1 MAHNRSELEFETP
14 DTANGNGDIVEEATM
29 TEEQFQSAQRKLKLK
44 EMELQNEAK
53 KQFAE
58 TQKETQETQK
68 QIRATQAAQQ
78 EYYIQAARAQAALA
92 NYLEAKLGNIA
103 FD

>member
-1 MAHNRSELEFETP
+1 MAHDRSELEFETP

-78 EYYIQAARAQAALA
+78 EYYIQAARAQQALA